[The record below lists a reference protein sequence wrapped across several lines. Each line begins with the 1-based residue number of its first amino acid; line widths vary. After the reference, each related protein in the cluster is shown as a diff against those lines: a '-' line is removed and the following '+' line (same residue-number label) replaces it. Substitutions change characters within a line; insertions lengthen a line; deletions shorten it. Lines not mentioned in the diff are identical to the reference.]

1 MSGSGCGWLGA
12 ESTLNS
18 DDISLIVCAR
28 QTTILSQHLTLRR
41 LNFELILWQ
50 RYAGLA
56 TIIPIGE
63 WRRAA
68 ARSSEFLFW
77 VLMK

>member
-28 QTTILSQHLTLRR
+28 QTSHFVTTSDPEE

-63 WRRAA
+63 WRAA